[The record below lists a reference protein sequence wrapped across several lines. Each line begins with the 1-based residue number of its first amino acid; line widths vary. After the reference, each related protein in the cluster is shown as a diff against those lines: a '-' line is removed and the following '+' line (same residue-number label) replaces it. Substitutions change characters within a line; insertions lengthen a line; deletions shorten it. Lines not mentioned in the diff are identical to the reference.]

1 MLPFLSVLF
10 MDSEGHLR
18 SGWRAALFLL
28 GGQLA
33 ATFLALPLVLVQGL
47 SGHNLLKVN
56 AVATGLMALG
66 FLGVSWLAVR
76 MEGRPLR
83 SLGLRLDRRWALE
96 AGLGTL
102 AGLLIMVVS
111 ALVLWALDGFHG
123 VSSPRPAL
131 GVVLGAGLTYT
142 AVAVAEELAF
152 RGYGLQRVIAAIGPV
167 GGQAIFAL
175 VFALV
180 HAGNPGIQ
188 GASGALRGVALLNIG
203 LAGLILG
210 LAWQRTGSLALPMGI
225 HLGWNWAQES
235 LLGFRV
241 SGGSEAVQGFFRP
254 FLHDRPAW
262 LTGGD
267 VGLEGSV
274 ACTAVCALVLAG
286 LLVWKGRPAPVE
298 GAEA

>member
-1 MLPFLSVLF
+1 MVPFVMGLF
-10 MDSEGHLR
+10 LDAEGHLR
-18 SGWRAALFLL
+18 SGWRAAMFLL

-33 ATFLALPLVLVQGL
+33 TTFLALPLVLIQGL
-47 SGHNLLKVN
+47 SGRNLLKLD
-56 AVATGLMALG
+56 AVATGVMALG
-66 FLGVSWLAVR
+66 FLLVSWLAVR
-76 MEGRPLR
+76 MERRQLG

-96 AGLGTL
+96 AGAGVLG
-102 AGLLIMVVS
+102 GLLIMVCS
-111 ALVLWALDGFHG
+111 ALLLRGLDGFHW
-123 VSSPRPAL
+123 VPAAL
-131 GVVLGAGLTYT
+131 PPAGTVLGAGLTYT

-152 RGYGLQRVIAAIGPV
+152 RGYGLQRVVAAIGAWR
-167 GGQAIFAL
+167 GQVVFAL
-175 VFALV
+175 IFALV

-241 SGGSEAVQGFFRP
+241 SGASEAVQGFLRP
-254 FLHDRPAW
+254 FLHDRPGW

-274 ACTAVCALVLAG
+274 ACTVVCAVALAG
-286 LLVWKGRPAPVE
+286 LLAWKGRSVPRSGP
-298 GAEA
+298 EA